1 MMTVIVLFVVIII
14 GLQLLQL
21 RRSRTMLAGLEA
33 LTAAAAQLA
42 EVEGQVISFIQALES
57 QVADLK
63 AQAGEDA
70 AVQAQAD
77 KIASI
82 VADFCNVIA
91 PATAAVPVTTE
102 PAVPTEPVAGV

>member
-1 MMTVIVLFVVIII
+1 MMMVIVLLIVIGI

-21 RRSRTMLAGLEA
+21 GRSETMLAGLEA
-33 LTAAAAQLA
+33 LTTAAAQLA
-42 EVEGQVISFIQALES
+42 EVEGQVIGFIQALES

-63 AQAGEDA
+63 AQAGEDP

-82 VADFCNVIA
+82 VLDFRNAIT
-91 PATAAVPVTTE
+91 PAVSPETAAPSE
-102 PAVPTEPVAGV
+102 PAASV